1 MQDKRD
7 NPVALAL
14 YHAAVGKIVLGYV
27 EQIDSEAIERAMER
41 RAVQTL
47 EAMRRILEDERY
59 TDPECFEIIDA
70 LVMQF
75 FKELEIKVERHSEY
89 D

>member
-1 MQDKRD
+1 MQEERHY
-7 NPVALAL
+7 NIPLAL
-14 YHAAVGKIVLGYV
+14 YHAEVKEIVLDQM
-27 EQIDSEAIERAMER
+27 EQIPSAAIEKAMES
-41 RAVQTL
+41 RAVRTL
-47 EAMRRILEDERY
+47 EAMRRILEDRRY

-75 FKELEIKVERHSEY
+75 FKELEIKVDRHSEY